1 MARRKGIGTETVPA
15 RLLPD
20 FGDLKDLEQSAPIGL
35 LPAAERLLLI
45 GLIRQHENWDGVACV
60 IGAERSHWVQ
70 ISANEAVSFQSFLTL
85 RLAAILAPDA
95 ARVDAEAA
103 DDSLSRPERLAT
115 QLSSAD
121 LSGDGPAI
129 LGHLIGAELA
139 AARPY
144 WLGQRVALIGAERW
158 VGAYRT
164 ALARQGV
171 QIDGF
176 DPDELAEAGRT
187 ALRRRDGKDDV

>member
-15 RLLPD
+15 RLLPEND
-20 FGDLKDLEQSAPIGL
+20 DLKDLEQTAPLGL
-35 LPAAERLLLI
+35 LPAPERLLLI
-45 GLIRQHENWDGVACV
+45 GLTRVQQNWDGVACV

-70 ISANEAVSFQSFLTL
+70 ISADEAVSFQSFLTP
-85 RLAAILAPDA
+85 RLAAVLAPDA
-95 ARVDAEAA
+95 ARADAEAA
-103 DDSLSRPERLAT
+103 GDSLSQPERLAT

-144 WLGQRVALIGAERW
+144 WLGQRVALIGVARW
-158 VGAYRT
+158 VEAYRA
-164 ALARQGV
+164 ALAAQGV
-171 QIDGF
+171 TVEGF
-176 DPDELAEAGRT
+176 EAGELADTGRT
-187 ALRRRDGKDDV
+187 ALRQRDGKDSA